1 VIRPAAGESGGA
13 GTIAVLDAN
22 VLYSAA
28 LRDLW
33 MRLALEGA
41 YVPRW
46 TEQIHDEWTRN
57 VLLNRPDLT
66 LEQLRRTRQL
76 MDRHAEGSLV
86 QGYEH
91 LIPVLSLPDPDD
103 RHVLAAAIAAEASVI
118 VTFNGRDFPPAA
130 LEPHGIAAVDPDDFA
145 LSLLQ
150 SAPAAFVAAVRA
162 QLAALVN
169 PPRTWT
175 EHQETLRRVG
185 LPRTADALRQH
196 PLWRAATS
204 E

>member
-1 VIRPAAGESGGA
+1 MIRPTAGESGGAA

-33 MRLALEGA
+33 MRLALEGT

-66 LEQLRRTRQL
+66 PEQLRRTRHL
-76 MDRHAEGSLV
+76 MDLHAEGSMV
-86 QGYEH
+86 SGYEH
-91 LIPVLSLPDPDD
+91 LIPALSLPDPDD

-118 VTFNGRDFPPAA
+118 VTFNVRDFPSAT
-130 LEPHGIAAVDPDDFA
+130 LEPYGIAAVHPDDFA
-145 LSLLQ
+145 RKLLET
-150 SAPAAFVAAVRA
+150 APAAFVAAVRA
-162 QLAALVN
+162 QLAGLVN
-169 PPRTWT
+169 PPRTWP

-185 LPRTADALRQH
+185 LPRIADALGQH
-196 PLWRAATS
+196 PLLHAAFG
-204 E
+204 